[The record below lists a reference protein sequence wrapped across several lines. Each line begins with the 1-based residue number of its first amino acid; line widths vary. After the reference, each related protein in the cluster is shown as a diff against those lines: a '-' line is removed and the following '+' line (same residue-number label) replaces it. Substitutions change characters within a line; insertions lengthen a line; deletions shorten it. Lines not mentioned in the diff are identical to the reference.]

1 MSRFRNIAAL
11 LLALLAQ
18 LLVSGTAQAQWLH
31 GETKHFVIYSS
42 GSAKELGKFGA
53 QLERFDT
60 LLRLK
65 FDIKTDDN
73 PNKLIVYF
81 LGSQDAVSSLYGG
94 KTRNVAGFY
103 SPQKEGSYAVA
114 NRSKAEDM
122 FDLGGM
128 TVLLHE
134 YAHHFMFRNFSY
146 AYPAWYV
153 EGFAEYFSTVTF
165 KEDGNWTMGKP
176 AYHRA
181 YGLIEGQHLPIDKLL
196 FDDISGLTPEQTE
209 VYYGRSWLLV
219 HMLSSMPEY
228 KGKATAYFTAIA
240 TGKTEREAAAEAF
253 GDLKQFDKALDSYMS
268 TKLTYWSSKNPLTAD
283 TAMTITPMDD
293 IAGKLVMIRLNR
305 LQGKVDVKSRDSL
318 KALAQANPGR
328 ADLWYE
334 LALVERELVSSGGKD
349 EKAKGELLAE
359 AAVDKALAADPN
371 HVRANVLKA
380 DVLFRRLAD
389 AGNAKASDW
398 SKARSYLITANAHA
412 VDDPT
417 VLLAWYDSF
426 IMQRKEPSKVAHDAL
441 ERAFLLEP
449 EVTEVR
455 VELALDLARL
465 GAFDQAIHLVE
476 FLAHDPHQGDQGRKL
491 LATLI
496 AMRDAKAM
504 DKSLVPTK

>member
-1 MSRFRNIAAL
+1 MFAAI
-11 LLALLAQ
+11 LALLAQ
-18 LLVSGTAQAQWLH
+18 LLLPGTAQAQWLH

-42 GSAKELGKFGA
+42 GSAKELEKFGA

-81 LGSQDAVSSLYGG
+81 LGSQDAVSNLYGG

-103 SPQKEGSYAVA
+103 SPQKDGTYAVA

-128 TVLLHE
+128 TVLFHE

-165 KEDGNWTMGKP
+165 KDDGSWTMGKP

-181 YGLIEGQHLPIDKLL
+181 YGLIEGLHLPIDKLL
-196 FDDISGLTPEQTE
+196 FGDISGLTPDQTE

-240 TGKTEREAAAEAF
+240 KGKTEREAAVETF

-283 TAMTITPMDD
+283 TAMTIRPMDD
-293 IAGKLVMIRLNR
+293 ISGKLVMIRLNR
-305 LQGKVDVKSRDSL
+305 LQGKVDAKSRDNL
-318 KALAQANPGR
+318 KALALANPGR

-334 LALVERELVSSGGKD
+334 LALVERELVSDGEKD
-349 EKAKGELLAE
+349 ERAKGELLAE
-359 AAVDKALAADPN
+359 AAADKALAADPN

-380 DVLFRRLAD
+380 DVLFKRLAD
-389 AGNAKASDW
+389 EGNIRVSDW
-398 SKARSYLITANAHA
+398 SKARSYLVTANAHA

-417 VLLAWYDSF
+417 VLLGWYKSF
-426 IMQRKEPSKVAHDAL
+426 VLQHRPPSKTAHEAL
-441 ERAFLLEP
+441 ERAFTLEP
-449 EVTEVR
+449 EVTDVR
-455 VELALDLARL
+455 VEYALDLANS
-465 GAFDQAIHLVE
+465 GEFDRAIHLVE

-491 LATLI
+491 LAMLI
-496 AMRDAKAM
+496 AMRDAKAV
-504 DKSLVPTK
+504 DKAAAPAK